1 MKVGDVITW
10 DYQSDVF
17 QGQYRLVED
26 LGRGTWRAE
35 HLEPN
40 DELIESARA
49 YYLESEHPDLDWIDP
64 FGPERRRATRQE
76 SFDMEILGRI
86 KNAGHVFEVQF
97 VSAERYA
104 AAF

>member
-49 YYLESEHPDLDWIDP
+49 I
-64 FGPERRRATRQE
+64 
-76 SFDMEILGRI
+76 
-86 KNAGHVFEVQF
+86 QF